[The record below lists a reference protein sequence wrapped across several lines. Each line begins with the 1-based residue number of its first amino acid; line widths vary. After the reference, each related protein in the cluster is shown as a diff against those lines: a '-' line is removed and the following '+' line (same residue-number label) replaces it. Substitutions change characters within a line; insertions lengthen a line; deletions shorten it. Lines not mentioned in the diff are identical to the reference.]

1 MTMKDWPHANLFY
14 LIRPFA
20 LNLCCIFQLKDYIKR
35 ISSNGD
41 AFFSLS
47 YHFLS
52 RRSEESID
60 IRILIVSTYKIHI
73 NHWGFGSSGL
83 FRVLAHHNSPG
94 PSRLPRHDR
103 AFFPTQI
110 SRCGAARHGHLA
122 SSQTLEWQA
131 PMILAERE
139 QMEQVITMKNWCAYV
154 CRNLLMMFLGNLLK
168 LLN

>member
-52 RRSEESID
+52 RREESID

-83 FRVLAHHNSPG
+83 FRVLAHHNSPCQAHHG
-94 PSRLPRHDR
+94 FPGTTGHFFPPKFRVVAPRAMAIWLHPRHWNGR
-103 AFFPTQI
+103 LRWSWQKGN
-110 SRCGAARHGHLA
+110 RWNR
-122 SSQTLEWQA
+122 SSLWKIDVHMCA
-131 PMILAERE
+131 GIYW
-139 QMEQVITMKNWCAYV
+139 WC
-154 CRNLLMMFLGNLLK
+154 F
-168 LLN
+168 